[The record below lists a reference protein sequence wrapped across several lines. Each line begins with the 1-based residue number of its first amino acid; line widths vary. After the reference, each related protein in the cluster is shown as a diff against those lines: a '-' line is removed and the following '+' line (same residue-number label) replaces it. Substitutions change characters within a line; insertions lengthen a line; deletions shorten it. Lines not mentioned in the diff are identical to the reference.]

1 MLYFDQH
8 CGMDGTT
15 HILALLC
22 VFSDNSTPEFL
33 QLLDPQ
39 QEPQFSI
46 FSRYG
51 SCSSPKT
58 TAVSRETSAA
68 AELMNMKHDYDD
80 CPVHLEARDCEYR
93 DETAMTTNCLR

>member
-39 QEPQFSI
+39 Q
-46 FSRYG
+46 
-51 SCSSPKT
+51 
-58 TAVSRETSAA
+58 
-68 AELMNMKHDYDD
+68 
-80 CPVHLEARDCEYR
+80 
-93 DETAMTTNCLR
+93 